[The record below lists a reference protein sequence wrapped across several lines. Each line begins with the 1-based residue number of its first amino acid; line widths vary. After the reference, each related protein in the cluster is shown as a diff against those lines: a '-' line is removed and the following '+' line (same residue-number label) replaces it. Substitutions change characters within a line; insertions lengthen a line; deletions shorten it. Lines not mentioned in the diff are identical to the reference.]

1 MQEHPP
7 LERSPQSIAAT
18 PPHSSVTTENE
29 HFFAQ
34 VLGAIVFYTVLPVPA
49 SNLNFQ
55 RVARWVPLVGILI
68 GVLLVAL
75 GLFLEKIGMPALTTS
90 ALVVAAWV
98 GVTGGL
104 HLDGAMDTADGLA
117 VMDPERRLDVMAD
130 SRSGAFGVMAAVL
143 LLLIKTAALT
153 DLSTEHWWVLVLA
166 AGWGRWGQQVAIAR
180 YPYLKAVGKGAF
192 HKTALPTFRAVL
204 PGLVLLTGVT
214 LSLAGLVGMLLG
226 GVVLN
231 LVSPAIALLVAAY
244 FHHRLG
250 GHTGDTY
257 GAVVE
262 WTEALVLVTGTLL

>member
-7 LERSPQSIAAT
+7 LEQSPQSIAAPT
-18 PPHSSVTTENE
+18 PHSSVTTEDNR
-29 HFFAQ
+29 FFAQ

-55 RVARWVPLVGILI
+55 RVAQWVPLVGVLI
-68 GVLLVAL
+68 GGMLAAL
-75 GLFLEKIGMPALTTS
+75 ALFLEKIGIPVLTAS

-98 GVTGGL
+98 WVTGGL

-117 VMDPERRLDVMAD
+117 VMDPERRLEVMTD
-130 SRSGAFGVMAAVL
+130 SRSGAFGVMGAVL
-143 LLLIKTAALT
+143 LLLLKTAALT
-153 DLSTEHWWVLVLA
+153 DLSTDCWWVLILA
-166 AGWGRWGQQVAIAR
+166 TGWGRWGQQVAIAR
-180 YPYLKAVGKGAF
+180 YPYLKATGKGAF
-192 HKTALPTFRAVL
+192 HKTALPNFRSVL
-204 PGLVLLTGVT
+204 PGFVLLTGLT
-214 LSLAGLVGMLLG
+214 LSLTGLGGMLLG

-244 FHHRLG
+244 FYHRLG

-262 WTEALVLVTGTLL
+262 WTEAFILVAGTLF